1 MVVVI
6 YSFNEVGSVKCVSY
20 ANRDDFI
27 MNLLQ
32 QTYDTDVKY
41 INTQVQTAVK
51 SKDIKALKACIFMAK
66 QVGHFHLNGED
77 EDGITGLTQA
87 CIEGNTEMVQLLL
100 DAGCPAQPPPGF
112 HHTPLRGATVCGH
125 AHLIPLLLEAGADP
139 NALSD
144 GNRTPLMGAC
154 FLRSSVDVSKSV
166 QCVRALLDDER
177 TDPTIRNSFNESA
190 LDLAKIRG
198 YTESVELVEKALLEW
213 SKKKKSGDEEKG
225 E

>member
-1 MVVVI
+1 
-6 YSFNEVGSVKCVSY
+6 
-20 ANRDDFI
+20 

-32 QTYDTDVKY
+32 KMIDDPDMEF
-41 INTQVQTAVK
+41 INTQVQSAVK
-51 SKDIKALKACIFMAK
+51 ANDVKALRACIFMAK
-66 QVGHFHLNGED
+66 NSNHFDLNGED

-112 HHTPLRGATVCGH
+112 RHTPLRGATVCGN
-125 AHLIPLLLEAGADP
+125 AHLIPLLLEAGAGP

-154 FLRSSVDVSKSV
+154 FLRSGVDESKSV
-166 QCVRALLDDER
+166 ECVRALLADDR
-177 TDPTIRNSFNESA
+177 TDPTLRNTFGESA

-198 YTESVELVEKALLEW
+198 YAESVELVEKALEVW
-213 SKKKKSGDEEKG
+213 SKMKKSDDGEKG